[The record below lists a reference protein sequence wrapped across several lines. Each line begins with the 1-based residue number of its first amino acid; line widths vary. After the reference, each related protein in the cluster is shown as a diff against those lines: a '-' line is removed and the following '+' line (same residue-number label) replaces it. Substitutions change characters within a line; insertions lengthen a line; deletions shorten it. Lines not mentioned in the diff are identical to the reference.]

1 MLSTGHPVFE
11 DSVLQA
17 WSLPRGLA
25 GQGSRKMPL
34 SASSTRITSPSRCA
48 QVYVAPGLV
57 PGYSCPGAPDRLPG
71 PQQAAPSK
79 ARPGCGS
86 CQESKAVVHSALH
99 VTSMLVTLRVPLL
112 TSWKA
117 CGLSV
122 QGERMIE
129 GPERRPSGGEHR
141 LLPERTQ
148 ACTPAPSRR
157 LTITRKPVPGAPVPS
172 PGLVGTSHAR
182 GTHRDMP
189 AKHSCT

>member
-1 MLSTGHPVFE
+1 
-11 DSVLQA
+11 
-17 WSLPRGLA
+17 
-25 GQGSRKMPL
+25 MPL

-122 QGERMIE
+122 QDERMIE
-129 GPERRPSGGEHR
+129 GPERRPSGGG
-141 LLPERTQ
+141 
-148 ACTPAPSRR
+148 APSA
-157 LTITRKPVPGAPVPS
+157 PGED
-172 PGLVGTSHAR
+172 PGLHPSTLTAAHHHPKASSR
-182 GTHRDMP
+182 GSRALSWPRGH
-189 AKHSCT
+189 